1 MTLSFTPSVMGLSW
15 VMPDLRSGTA
25 PGVALLRNASAT
37 ASHCRRLFQVL
48 STVPPHSRLCQ
59 CAGVLNRDAG
69 RACPEGEGRS
79 LEEESWR
86 GVGDVGSKPVVSREA
101 VATGLLILSEEGIDV
116 VANGHSP
123 KGDVREASTVAA
135 IQAVK
140 ETPRTLPH
148 CHPIPIEGCTVDW
161 GVEEN
166 GLRCTVSV
174 RTHWTTGV
182 EMEAL
187 CGVNAGLLCAWD
199 MLKPIEKDPQGQ
211 YPTSRMEGIR
221 VLRKSKGDPHD

>member
-1 MTLSFTPSVMGLSW
+1 M
-15 VMPDLRSGTA
+15 D
-25 PGVALLRNASAT
+25 
-37 ASHCRRLFQVL
+37 
-48 STVPPHSRLCQ
+48 
-59 CAGVLNRDAG
+59 
-69 RACPEGEGRS
+69 
-79 LEEESWR
+79 EESWT
-86 GVGDVGSKPVVSREA
+86 GIIDVGSQPVVAREA
-101 VATGLLILSEEGIDV
+101 VATGLLVLSEGGIDV
-116 VANGHSP
+116 VANGRSP
-123 KGDVREASTVAA
+123 KGDVREASTIAA

-161 GVEEN
+161 RVEDN

-199 MLKPIEKDPQGQ
+199 MLKSIEKNSEGQ
-211 YPTSRMEGIR
+211 YPTSRIEGVR